1 MNKTQR
7 DYDLIIVGG
16 GSGGYAAAR
25 TAASLGKGVAVVE
38 NGKRVGGLCILRGCM
53 PTKTLLY
60 AAEVTH
66 LAREA
71 SVWGINILTV
81 EPDWEKVMARKNQLI
96 DEFASYREQQLND
109 GRFTFIRDSA
119 SFLDPHTVQLA
130 SNGTL
135 TAEHFVVATG
145 SQVSPPPLPALAN
158 TGYLTSD
165 DALNLP
171 RQPSSL
177 IVLGGGAVAVELAQF
192 FQRMGTQVT
201 LVQRGSNLL
210 KEFDPEVAKEIEA
223 ALRAEGMEIYTG
235 TRLIDACPTR
245 AGKQIRFI
253 HEGKPCAVEAEH
265 ILMALG
271 RSPNTSGLNLDGIG
285 VDIDTR
291 SGRILCNQ
299 TMQTTVP
306 NVYAA
311 GDCTGPHDVVHVAI
325 AQGEAAA
332 QNICHPELRHSI
344 DDRLLT
350 SIVFTDPQVGQT
362 GLTEREAKSRR
373 IPYRTAS
380 YPFNDHGKSMIMNSQ
395 FGFVRLLADERSG
408 EILGGTC
415 VGPVGGELIHE
426 ITVAMSARMTV
437 HQLAKVPHYHP
448 TLAEI
453 WSYPAEEL
461 AEEISES
468 KG

>member
-1 MNKTQR
+1 MSNSQR
-7 DYDLIIVGG
+7 DFDLIIIGG

-25 TAASLGKGVAVVE
+25 SAASSGKRVAVVE

-60 AAEVTH
+60 AAEVAQ

-71 SVWGINILTV
+71 SVWGINISKV
-81 EPDWEKVMARKNQLI
+81 DPVWEKVMARKNQLI
-96 DEFASYREQQLND
+96 DEFAAYREQQLND

-119 SFLDPHTVQLA
+119 SFLDRHTIQLA

-135 TAEHFVVATG
+135 TAENFVVATG
-145 SQVSPPPLPALAN
+145 SQVSPSPLPALTN

-165 DALNLP
+165 DALDLP

-201 LVQRGSNLL
+201 LVQRSPTLL
-210 KEFDPEVAKEIEA
+210 KEFDQDVAREVEA
-223 ALRAEGMEIYTG
+223 ALRAEGMKIYTG
-235 TRLIDACPTR
+235 TRLIDACQTKE
-245 AGKQIRFI
+245 GKLIRFI
-253 HEGKPCAVEAEH
+253 QEGDPCAVEAEH

-285 VDIDTR
+285 VDIDPQT
-291 SGRILCNQ
+291 GRIQCNQ
-299 TMQTTVP
+299 AMQTTVP
-306 NVYAA
+306 SVYAA
-311 GDCTGPHDVVHVAI
+311 GDCTGPHDVVHLAI

-332 QNICHPELRHSI
+332 QNICHPEVPRPI
-344 DDRLLT
+344 DNRLLT

-373 IPYRTAS
+373 IPYRTAD

-426 ITVAMSARMTV
+426 ITVAMSMRMTV

-453 WSYPAEEL
+453 WTYPAEEL
-461 AEEISES
+461 AEEISET